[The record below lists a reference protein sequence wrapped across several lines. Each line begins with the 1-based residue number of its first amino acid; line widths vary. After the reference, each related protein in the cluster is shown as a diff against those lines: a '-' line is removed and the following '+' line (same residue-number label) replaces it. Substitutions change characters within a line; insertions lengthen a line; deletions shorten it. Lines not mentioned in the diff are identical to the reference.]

1 MGRRA
6 VTGAE
11 VPEKEPG
18 LPIHGA
24 PLRFAPE
31 NEQGVVAIFAAIAKA
46 RFGMTVERIQTGYPD
61 CIAIRR
67 GKRVR
72 IEFEF
77 RSRNFTP
84 HLKDDPLVKDC
95 DAIVCWEHNWPAVP
109 EHLEVIELR
118 QEFGVGR
125 NVWLQP
131 YEPGQADRMTHEP
144 LRGWSS
150 PASAAKGDLLIVYR
164 SRPDSRLEH
173 VFKLTSSPYVGA
185 HWNDD
190 SRDAVYA
197 DFARVGD
204 LPTPVG
210 LSVLK
215 SDAGLRHAPFVRS
228 SVQGP
233 QRITTW
239 WPALRR
245 LIVQLDPKNERVLK
259 DWPGD
264 LGL

>member
-1 MGRRA
+1 M
-6 VTGAE
+6 AE
-11 VPEKEPG
+11 PYEG

-24 PLRFAPE
+24 PLRFAPT
-31 NEQGVVAIFAAIAKA
+31 NEQGVVAIFAAIAKKH
-46 RFGMTVERIQTGYPD
+46 FGMTIERIQTGYPD

-67 GKRVR
+67 GRPVR

-77 RSRNFTP
+77 RSRNFMP
-84 HLKDDPLVKDC
+84 HLKTDPNVEHC
-95 DAIVCWEHNWPAVP
+95 DAIVCWEHNWPGVP

-118 QEFGVGR
+118 EEFGVGS

-131 YEPGQADRMTHEP
+131 YEPSQADQMTRKKV
-144 LRGWSS
+144 RGWSS

-173 VFKLTSSPYVGA
+173 VFKLTSAPYVDA
-185 HWNDD
+185 HWA
-190 SRDAVYA
+190 RPGRKAVYA
-197 DFARVGD
+197 DFVRVGD
-204 LPTPVG
+204 LPTPVA

-215 SDAGLRHAPFVRS
+215 ADAGLCHAPFVRS

-233 QRITTW
+233 QRITAW

-245 LIVQLDPKNERVLK
+245 LIVRLDVKNERVLK